1 MIVKSIDRLIGH
13 TPMLDAANIA
23 SDLGLRSR
31 LLLKLGYLN
40 PTGSV
45 KDRAAL
51 YMIEDAEMTG
61 RLRGGGTLIEPTS
74 GNTGIGLASI
84 GASRGYRVIIVM
96 PDSMSEER
104 RRLMKAYGA
113 ELVLT
118 PGNDGMAGAIRKAE
132 ELSAS
137 IPGSIICGQF
147 SNPANAE
154 AHYDTTGP
162 EIWNDTDG
170 TVDVLVSAVG
180 SGGTIT
186 GAGRYLKERNSRI
199 EIVAVEPEASPV
211 LSGGKPGRHRIQGIG
226 AGFVPDVLDRSVIS
240 SIETVSDEEAMETA
254 RYAAR
259 TEGVLVGISS
269 GAALAAA
276 IRKAR
281 ETDGR
286 TVVAVMPDSGD
297 RYLSGE
303 LFSF

>member
-1 MIVKSIDRLIGH
+1 
-13 TPMLDAANIA
+13 MLDAANIA

-31 LLLKLGYLN
+31 LLLKLEYLN

-61 RLRGGGTLIEPTS
+61 RLREGGTLIEPTS

-96 PDSMSEER
+96 PDSMSGER

-162 EIWNDTDG
+162 EIWTDTDG

>member
-1 MIVKSIDRLIGH
+1 
-13 TPMLDAANIA
+13 MLDAANIA

-31 LLLKLGYLN
+31 LLLKLEYLN

-61 RLRGGGTLIEPTS
+61 RLRAGGTLIEPTS

-162 EIWNDTDG
+162 EIWTDTDG

-281 ETDGR
+281 ETEGR
-286 TVVAVMPDSGD
+286 TVVAIMPDSGD

>member
-1 MIVKSIDRLIGH
+1 
-13 TPMLDAANIA
+13 MLDAANIA

-31 LLLKLGYLN
+31 LLLKLEYLN

-61 RLRGGGTLIEPTS
+61 RLRDGGTLIEPTS

-186 GAGRYLKERNSRI
+186 GAGRYLKEKNSHI
-199 EIVAVEPEASPV
+199 EIVAVEPETSPV

-226 AGFVPDVLDRSVIS
+226 AGFVPDVLDRNVIS